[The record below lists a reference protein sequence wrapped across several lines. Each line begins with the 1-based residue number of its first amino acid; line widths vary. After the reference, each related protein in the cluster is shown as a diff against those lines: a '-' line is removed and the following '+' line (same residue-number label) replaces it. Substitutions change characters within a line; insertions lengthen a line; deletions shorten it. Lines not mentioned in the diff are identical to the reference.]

1 MSEVVGSGTA
11 DTPASIDVHAH
22 CVPLEVID
30 QLAADERRFGIEVVE
45 RDGRWRVVIAGKIDA
60 GPLHSGLTDMRRR
73 LSVMDATGVD
83 VQLLSSWIDLTAY
96 ALPADTGAR
105 YARMFNEALV
115 GTAAE
120 HPRRFATLC
129 TVPLQSPDA
138 AAAEL
143 RHAVAELGMAG
154 VEIATTVAGRDL
166 DDPGLGPFW
175 AAAEELQCL
184 VLLHPCAS
192 LAGRGV
198 SRYFLGNLVG
208 NPAESTI
215 ALGHLIFGG
224 VLERH
229 PYLRLCAVHGGGFAP
244 FQAGRWDHAY
254 RGDVRGAAAH
264 LTRLPSEW
272 LSRLYYDT
280 VLHSQRSLQMLLD
293 MVGPEQVVLGS
304 DYPFEMGDPDPLATI
319 AAVPGLAEG
328 ERQQIRSGN
337 LLGLLARVRR
347 PEPAS

>member
-1 MSEVVGSGTA
+1 MAASGSA
-11 DTPASIDVHAH
+11 DDPASIDVHAH
-22 CVPLEVID
+22 CVPPQVIAQLE
-30 QLAADERRFGIEVVE
+30 ADEHRFGIEVVE
-45 RDGRWRVVIAGKIDA
+45 RDGRQRVVIAGKLDA
-60 GPLHSGLTDMRRR
+60 GPLHPGLTDMPRR
-73 LSVMDATGVD
+73 LSVMDATGID
-83 VQLLSSWIDLTAY
+83 VQVMSSWIDLTAY
-96 ALPADTGAR
+96 HLPADAGVR
-105 YARMFNEALV
+105 YARMFNEALAAA
-115 GTAAE
+115 AAE
-120 HPRRFATLC
+120 YPRRFATLC

-138 AAAEL
+138 AGAEL

-166 DDPGLGPFW
+166 DDAGLDPFW

-208 NPAESTI
+208 NPAESTV

-229 PYLRLCAVHGGGFAP
+229 PQLRLCAVHGGGFAP

-264 LTRLPSEW
+264 LTRPPSEW

-280 VLHSQRSLQMLLD
+280 VLHSQRSLRLLLD
-293 MVGPEQVVLGS
+293 MVGPEHVVLGS

-319 AAVPGLAEG
+319 ASVPGLGDA
-328 ERQQIRSGN
+328 ERQQIRSEN
-337 LLGLLARVRR
+337 MLGLLASVRR
-347 PEPAS
+347 REPAS

>member
-1 MSEVVGSGTA
+1 VSELVGGGPA
-11 DTPASIDVHAH
+11 AASIDVHAH
-22 CVPLEVID
+22 CVPQEVID
-30 QLAADERRFGIEVVE
+30 RLTAEPSRFGVEMVE
-45 RDGRWRVVIAGKIDA
+45 RDGRWRVVIAGKTDA
-60 GPLHSGLTDMRRR
+60 GPLHSGLTDMQRR

-83 VQLLSSWIDLTAY
+83 VQVLSSWIDLTAY

-115 GTAAE
+115 ATAAE
-120 HPRRFATLC
+120 HPHRFATLC
-129 TVPLQSPDA
+129 TVPLQSPAA

-154 VEIATTVAGRDL
+154 VEIATTVAGSDL
-166 DDPGLGPFW
+166 DDAGLDPFW
-175 AAAEELQCL
+175 TAAEELQCL
-184 VLLHPCAS
+184 ILLHPCAS

-229 PYLRLCAVHGGGFAP
+229 PDLRLCAVHGGGFAP

-254 RGDVRGAAAH
+254 RHDVRGAGAH
-264 LTRLPSEW
+264 LTRPPSEW

-280 VLHSQRSLQMLLD
+280 VLHSQRSLRMLVD
-293 MVGPEQVVLGS
+293 TVGPEHVVLGT

-319 AAVPGLAEG
+319 AAVPGLAED

-337 LLGLLARVRR
+337 LHRLLARLHR